1 MTLMQV
7 RRSGKGRAGEQAQ
20 LQQAHVGAVARLVEA
35 QRDGGDHER
44 ARQGEPDERHAGRV
58 LRRAQG
64 RHRAPAAGFYT
75 HGSRTSC
82 QIKCTISFKSP
93 VWPLSFYIAL

>member
-1 MTLMQV
+1 MQV
-7 RRSGKGRAGEQAQ
+7 RRSGKGGAGEQAQ
-20 LQQAHVGAVARLVEA
+20 LQQPHVGAVARLVEA

-82 QIKCTISFKSP
+82 QINRVGVKKRLAQSAFLT
-93 VWPLSFYIAL
+93 